1 MKKSGKYSEEFYLGV
16 LDRLNSY
23 SDAETVEGKIN
34 SLTDVV
40 VNIILQLRENRL
52 ITKKQ
57 LKKFTKKYPEY
68 EV

>member
-1 MKKSGKYSEEFYLGV
+1 MKKSGNYSEEFYLGI

-23 SDAETVEGKIN
+23 SDSETVEGKIN

-40 VNIILQLRENRL
+40 VNIILQLRENKL